1 MLARH
6 VVPITPSLPVRLAP
20 LLGYKQNEQT
30 NFHSPYTLPSSV
42 SCKSGVCHSYENT
55 GGVGVFFPFW
65 NSLVS
70 CCGFDAGNERL
81 SKSSTNYCHR
91 ITDHPSIGLHRPYQG
106 HHRSCFKSFT
116 CNTYGP
122 PCKCCKQKT
131 YCLAK
136 SFRCN
141 TYKKEGWGC
150 LFREHRT
157 SPREG
162 KPGIPRVDRSGP
174 IPYFL
179 STIPFPCF
187 FTSLP
192 HYFYPFH
199 MRENSKMFATVE
211 EAVEEIRQGR
221 MVVLVDDEDRENE
234 GDLAMAAEKITPD
247 AINFMAKHG
256 RGLICLPLTEERCD
270 ELHLPLMSPIN
281 TSVHGTA
288 FTEAVDA
295 RVGVTTGISASD
307 RAITIL
313 TAIDPKTKPQDLA
326 RPGHIFPLRARKGGV
341 LVRAGQTEA
350 SVDLARIAGMS
361 AAGVIC
367 EIMNEDGTMARVPQ
381 LIEFCKEHN
390 LKMLTVADLIRYRMQ
405 HERYVR
411 RVAEAVLPTR
421 FGDFRM
427 VAYASDVDH
436 DQHVALVR
444 GDLEGAEP
452 ALVRV
457 HSHCLTGDVFGST
470 ACDCNELVSRSLEA
484 IAKENRGVFLYLHHT
499 GRGFSVETAEEPG
512 VLPQIHFH
520 KRGQLDREPARQRM
534 VQHESGIG
542 AQILIDLG
550 LKDIR
555 VLTNHPKKVV
565 ALEGYGIRI
574 ADQVPL
580 RLETPKPSHQVL

>member
-1 MLARH
+1 M
-6 VVPITPSLPVRLAP
+6 T
-20 LLGYKQNEQT
+20 
-30 NFHSPYTLPSSV
+30 
-42 SCKSGVCHSYENT
+42 
-55 GGVGVFFPFW
+55 
-65 NSLVS
+65 
-70 CCGFDAGNERL
+70 
-81 SKSSTNYCHR
+81 
-91 ITDHPSIGLHRPYQG
+91 
-106 HHRSCFKSFT
+106 
-116 CNTYGP
+116 
-122 PCKCCKQKT
+122 
-131 YCLAK
+131 
-136 SFRCN
+136 
-141 TYKKEGWGC
+141 
-150 LFREHRT
+150 
-157 SPREG
+157 
-162 KPGIPRVDRSGP
+162 
-174 IPYFL
+174 
-179 STIPFPCF
+179 
-187 FTSLP
+187 
-192 HYFYPFH
+192 
-199 MRENSKMFATVE
+199 ENSSYFATVE
-211 EAVEEIRQGR
+211 ETVEEIRQGR

-247 AINFMAKHG
+247 AINFMAKQG
-256 RGLICLPLTEERCD
+256 RGLICMPLTEERCD
-270 ELHLPLMSPIN
+270 ELRLPLMSPIN

-326 RPGHIFPLRARKGGV
+326 RPGHIFPLRARNGG
-341 LVRAGQTEA
+341 LTP
-350 SVDLARIAGMS
+350 AR
-361 AAGVIC
+361 VIS
-367 EIMNEDGTMARVPQ
+367 EIMGDDGTMSRVPQ
-381 LIEFCKEHN
+381 LVEFCKEHN

-421 FGDFRM
+421 FGNFRM
-427 VAYASDVDH
+427 IAYASDVDH
-436 DQHVALVR
+436 DQHIALVR

-470 ACDCNELVSRSLEA
+470 ACDCSELVSRSLEA

-512 VLPQIHFH
+512 ALPQIHFH

-555 VLTNHPKKVV
+555 GLTNHPKQVV

-580 RLETPKPSHQVL
+580 RVESRRATHQTF